1 MKAFLPTLG
10 LCSFLLSS
18 TFSRAE
24 TIPHDSVIGMLAAEA
39 QWLPAANRIAAK
51 LDHENGLRIVPMLGA
66 GGVQAIQDLANL
78 PMVDVAIISSDS
90 LIYAAQQDLL
100 RGQIDKF
107 SYVARL
113 DSLEV
118 VLVARRDIRSVADLA
133 GKHIATG
140 PAQSATFATGELLFN
155 AMNISFSR
163 VAKQDEA
170 AIDALNSGQ
179 ADAAL
184 FLGTEL
190 STAALSDGRFHVL
203 SLQIP
208 ASLSKIYQPA
218 ILTTHNLPGLIIGNQ
233 NVETFSTSLALAVY
247 DRPRDLVHTK
257 ALQNFET
264 MIFKLSAGDRS
275 GNLAAAVPGWKR
287 HADAQKILNQ
297 TQAANI
303 QRATITPAG
312 GKP

>member
-1 MKAFLPTLG
+1 MRALLPMFG
-10 LCSFLLSS
+10 LCAFLLSS
-18 TFSRAE
+18 SFVGAE
-24 TIPHDSVIGMLAAEA
+24 TKPQDSVIGLLAAET
-39 QWLPAANRIAAK
+39 QWLGAANKIAAK

-66 GGVQAIQDLANL
+66 GSIQAFQDLANL
-78 PMVDVAIISSDS
+78 PMIDVAILSSDS
-90 LIYAAQQDLL
+90 LAYAAQQDLL
-100 RGQIDKF
+100 RGQKDKF

-113 DSLEV
+113 AALDV
-118 VLVARRDIRSVADLA
+118 VLVARRDISNVAGLD
-133 GKHIATG
+133 GKRIATG
-140 PAQSATFATGELLFN
+140 PAQSAAFATGELLFN

-170 AIDALNSGQ
+170 AIDALNNGE

-203 SLQIP
+203 GLQIP

-218 ILTTHNLPGLIIGNQ
+218 ILTSRDLPGLVAGKQ
-233 NVETFSTSLALAVY
+233 SVETLATSLTLAVH
-247 DRPRDLVHTK
+247 DHPRDAVHAK

-264 MIFKLSAGDRS
+264 MIFKLSVGDGS
-275 GNLAAAVPGWKR
+275 SNLAAAVPGWTR
-287 HADAQKILNQ
+287 HVEAQKILDQ
-297 TQAANI
+297 SQAANI
-303 QRATITPAG
+303 LNTTITPTG

>member
-1 MKAFLPTLG
+1 MRALLPWFGLCAFLM
-10 LCSFLLSS
+10 SS
-18 TFSRAE
+18 ALVGAE
-24 TIPHDSVIGMLAAEA
+24 TKTQDSVIGLLAAEA
-39 QWLPAANRIAAK
+39 QWLPDANKIVAK
-51 LDHENGLRIVPMLGA
+51 LDHENGLRIVPMLGV
-66 GGVQAIQDLANL
+66 GGVQAFQDLANL
-78 PMVDVAIISSDS
+78 PMIDVAIISSDS
-90 LIYAAQQDLL
+90 LTYAAQQDLL
-100 RGQIDKF
+100 RGQKDKF

-113 DSLEV
+113 ASLDV
-118 VLVARRDIRSVADLA
+118 VLVARREISNVAGLS

-140 PAQSATFATGELLFN
+140 PAQSAAFATGELLFN

-163 VAKQDEA
+163 VAKQDED

-184 FLGTEL
+184 FLGTAL

-203 SLQIP
+203 RLQIP

-218 ILTTHNLPGLIIGNQ
+218 ILTAHELPGLVNGNQ
-233 NVETFSTSLALAVY
+233 SVETFSASLTLAVY
-247 DRPRDLVHTK
+247 DRPRDAVHAR

-264 MIFKLSAGDRS
+264 MIFKLSAGDGS

-287 HADAQKILNQ
+287 HVEAQKILNQ
-297 TQAANI
+297 AQAKNLEN
-303 QRATITPAG
+303 ATITPTG